1 MTRQTTAHGQQPLL
15 ATVRALY
22 VEAGVGRFY
31 SGVSAYLG
39 LASRLEAGAAARSRP
54 SAVARVAAAARAAA
68 GGGGESAS
76 RLGVRAAAA
85 AARCAQI

>member
-31 SGVSAYLG
+31 TGVSAYLG
-39 LASRLEAGAAARSRP
+39 LA
-54 SAVARVAAAARAAA
+54 
-68 GGGGESAS
+68 
-76 RLGVRAAAA
+76 
-85 AARCAQI
+85 